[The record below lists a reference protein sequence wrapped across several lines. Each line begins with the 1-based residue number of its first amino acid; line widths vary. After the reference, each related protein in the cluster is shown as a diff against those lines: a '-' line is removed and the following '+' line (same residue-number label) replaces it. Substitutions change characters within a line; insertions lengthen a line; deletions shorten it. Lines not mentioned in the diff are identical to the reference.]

1 MSCYDE
7 NSRISTKIE
16 EVINQEYKLGLETDI
31 VEELAPLEL
40 SVDIMHFISNKKKE
54 SELMLQWHLKTYE
67 NDVVGRFSIGAYRLS
82 KYLLLLRSE
91 KTSTP

>member
-40 SVDIMHFISNKKKE
+40 SIDIMHFISTKKKE

-82 KYLLLLRSE
+82 RYLLLLRSE